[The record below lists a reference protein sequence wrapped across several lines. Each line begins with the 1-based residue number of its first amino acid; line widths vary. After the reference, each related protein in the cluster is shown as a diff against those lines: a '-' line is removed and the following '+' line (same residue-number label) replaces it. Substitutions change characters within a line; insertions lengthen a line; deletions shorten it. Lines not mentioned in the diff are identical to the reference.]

1 MRRLVKRKCATLGY
15 LGGLIAV
22 SYLLSRFL

>member
-1 MRRLVKRKCATLGY
+1 MRRLLTRKCVTLGY

>member
-1 MRRLVKRKCATLGY
+1 MRRLVKRKCVTMGY
-15 LGGLIAV
+15 LGGLITV

>member
-1 MRRLVKRKCATLGY
+1 MRRLLKRKCVTLGY

>member
-1 MRRLVKRKCATLGY
+1 MRRLVKRKCVTLVY